1 MNDINEL
8 LTRGV
13 DTIYPKKE
21 ELETVL
27 KSGKKLRVY
36 QGFDPTSPELH
47 IGHLVGLRKLKQ
59 WQNLGHEVIFLIGD
73 FTGMIGDP
81 TGKDETRKVLTEEQ
95 VLENAKTY
103 KEQAS
108 KILRFDGENPVLI
121 KYNSEWLS
129 KLSAIEAI
137 QLSRNLSL
145 QQVMERDM
153 FQRRLKTNMDIA
165 LSEFFYP
172 FMQGYDSVAMDV
184 DVEVGGTDQMFNM
197 LMGRKLM
204 RNIKKKEKFV
214 MTTPI
219 LEDSEGKKIGK
230 TEGNVIAFNDK
241 PEDFYRKIMALGDG
255 VIAKGLEYL
264 TDVPMEEIEEIKNKL
279 ESGENPINFKKKLA
293 FEITKQLNGDSQAEE
308 AAREFEKT
316 VQHKETPEHIELY
329 TFDVPELSLVDILT
343 HSKLVSSNSE
353 AKRLFEQ
360 GGVSLDDEVVKDPN
374 INIKLDKEHLLKI
387 GKKKFLRIINR

>member
-1 MNDINEL
+1 
-8 LTRGV
+8 
-13 DTIYPKKE
+13 
-21 ELETVL
+21 
-27 KSGKKLRVY
+27 
-36 QGFDPTSPELH
+36 
-47 IGHLVGLRKLKQ
+47 
-59 WQNLGHEVIFLIGD
+59 
-73 FTGMIGDP
+73 
-81 TGKDETRKVLTEEQ
+81 
-95 VLENAKTY
+95 
-103 KEQAS
+103 
-108 KILRFDGENPVLI
+108 
-121 KYNSEWLS
+121 
-129 KLSAIEAI
+129 
-137 QLSRNLSL
+137 
-145 QQVMERDM
+145 
-153 FQRRLKTNMDIA
+153 MDIA

-230 TEGNVIAFNDK
+230 TEGNVITFNDK

>member
-1 MNDINEL
+1 MNDVDEL

-13 DTIYPKKE
+13 DTVYPTKE
-21 ELETVL
+21 ELKKALEG
-27 KSGKKLRVY
+27 GKKLRVY

-59 WQNLGHEVIFLIGD
+59 WQELGHEVIFLIGD

-81 TGKDETRKVLTEEQ
+81 TGKDVTRKVLTKEE

-121 KYNSEWLS
+121 KYNSEWLG
-129 KLSAIEAI
+129 KMSAIEFI
-137 QLSRNLSL
+137 ELSRNLSI

-153 FQRRLKTNMDIA
+153 FQKRFKNNMDVA
-165 LSEFFYP
+165 MNEFLYP
-172 FMQGYDSVAMDV
+172 VMQGYDSVAMDV

-219 LEDSEGKKIGK
+219 LADSEGKKIGK
-230 TEGNVIAFNDK
+230 TERNAITFNDN
-241 PEDFYRKIMALGDG
+241 PADFYRKIMALGDD
-255 VIAKGLEYL
+255 VIVKGLEYL
-264 TDVPMEEIEEIKNKL
+264 TDVPMDEIMEIKNKL
-279 ESGENPINFKKKLA
+279 ESGENPINFKKTLA
-293 FEITKQLNGDSQAEE
+293 FEITEQLHGERIAQE
-308 AAREFEKT
+308 AAEDFGKT
-316 VQHKETPEHIELY
+316 IQNKELPLNITEIRTPSGDTLLNLLFRAGI
-329 TFDVPELSLVDILT
+329 
-343 HSKLVSSNSE
+343 KSNSE
-353 AKRLFEQ
+353 AKRLIEQ
-360 GGVSLDDEVVKDPN
+360 GGVSINDKKVDDQN
-374 INIKLDKEHLLKI
+374 LKLEEGILKI
-387 GKKKFLRIINR
+387 GKGKVIKIVLT